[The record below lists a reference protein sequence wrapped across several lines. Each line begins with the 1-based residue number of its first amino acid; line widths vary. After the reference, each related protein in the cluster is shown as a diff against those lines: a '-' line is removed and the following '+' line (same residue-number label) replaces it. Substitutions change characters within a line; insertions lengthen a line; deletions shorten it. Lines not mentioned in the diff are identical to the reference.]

1 MIDKPT
7 AQRLRAIR
15 SAPERLV
22 MPGVLD
28 AEQAALVS
36 RGLAAVVHAN
46 GPGGVPVARLVL
58 SERGDAALQRFE
70 GRYRSALCAFVQ
82 FVLRLLGLA
91 LGVRLVLLMS

>member
-15 SAPERLV
+15 SAPERLA

-46 GPGGVPVARLVL
+46 GPDGIPVARLVL

-70 GRYRSALCAFVQ
+70 GRFRRAFGAFVQ

-91 LGVRLVLLMS
+91 FGVRLVMLMS